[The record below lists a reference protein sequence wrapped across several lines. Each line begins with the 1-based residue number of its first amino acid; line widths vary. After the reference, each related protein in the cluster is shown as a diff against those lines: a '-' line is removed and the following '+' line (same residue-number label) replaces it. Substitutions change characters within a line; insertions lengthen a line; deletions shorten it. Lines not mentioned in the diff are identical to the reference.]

1 MADSLDSKTGHL
13 SVKAHQVF
21 VTYELAQ
28 LLLGGYLTAAT
39 AFASSSPRCAGRF
52 SPAPPFPPGWSEM
65 RYTAYCFVLPR
76 MGG

>member
-1 MADSLDSKTGHL
+1 VADSLDSKTGHL

-39 AFASSSPRCAGRF
+39 ALLLEASAVTV
-52 SPAPPFPPGWSEM
+52 W
-65 RYTAYCFVLPR
+65 
-76 MGG
+76 